1 MLAICMTITYT
12 GMYVEQPVDLNRTAN
27 RYQVPAVNQQVMK
40 LYEINLYSDT
50 LPVVELI
57 VVQ

>member
-1 MLAICMTITYT
+1 MTITYT
-12 GMYVEQPVDLNRTAN
+12 GMYVEQPVDLYRTAN

-57 VVQ
+57 IVQ